1 MHETRFVNEI
11 LAVLRQ
17 EIDHDMK
24 ADRILANVRLSP
36 FSHVSAETLKESFN
50 VLIKNEHFKTASLKV
65 LPLEIPFKCGNCK
78 RSATITKKI
87 FECPFC
93 GSADIDIKMDKE
105 FYVESIEVERQ

>member
-24 ADRILANVRLSP
+24 AGRILANVRLSP

-78 RSATITKKI
+78 RSAIITKKM

-93 GSADIDIKMDKE
+93 GGADVDIQMDKE
-105 FYVESIEVERQ
+105 FFVESIEVERI